1 MANKGQIL
9 IKVIII
15 LEEIL
20 MKNIFYNDDR
30 KIRNG
35 WWIALFV
42 GLIML
47 TQPIYKPI
55 KQGLGGLGFTETWL
69 EPVSFLLILLVTWI
83 CILIRKETL
92 ADVGF
97 GINMRWFKAL
107 ITGTL
112 VGITMLLVTAGIIW
126 MVGGVTFE
134 LDAERSLQGLSYG
147 LYLFL
152 IGALMEEI
160 LHRGFIF
167 QRLINGL
174 GLWWAQILMASLF
187 ALGHWGNPGMD
198 GITQVFASLDL
209 FLISLIFGLAYIK
222 TLSLALPIGLH
233 LGWNWA
239 QGDILGFSV
248 SGFEK
253 TGWLK
258 PIFHGK
264 EQWLTGGDFGPEA
277 SIFSVLVSTVVL
289 FILVRWKGN
298 VVNNQ
303 NSKSFKES
311 DILSEKNEKMVVEL
325 QAKQGEL
332 HT

>member
-1 MANKGQIL
+1 LTLWLFNNVKQKTLMKMIML
-9 IKVIII
+9 F
-15 LEEIL
+15 EEIL
-20 MKNIFYNDDR
+20 MKNIFYNDE
-30 KIRNG
+30 KKVRNG

-42 GLIML
+42 GLIIL

-55 KQGLGGLGFTETWL
+55 KQGLGGLGISDTWL

-83 CILIRKETL
+83 CVLIRKESLT
-92 ADVGF
+92 DVGL
-97 GINMRWFKAL
+97 GINLRWFKGL
-107 ITGTL
+107 ISGTL

-126 MVGGVTFE
+126 IIGGVTFE
-134 LDAERSLQGLSYG
+134 LDAQRSIEGLTYG
-147 LYLFL
+147 LYIFL
-152 IGALMEEI
+152 IGSLVEEI

-167 QRLINGL
+167 QRLIDGL
-174 GLWWAQILMASLF
+174 GIWWAQLLMASLF

-198 GITQVFASLDL
+198 GLTQLFATLDL
-209 FLISLIFGLAYIK
+209 FLISIIFGLAYLK
-222 TLSLALPIGLH
+222 TRSLALPIGLH

-277 SIFSVLVSTVVL
+277 SIFSVIVSIVVL
-289 FILVRWKGN
+289 FILHRWKGN
-298 VVNNQ
+298 VEN
-303 NSKSFKES
+303 KKEEDS
-311 DILSEKNEKMVVEL
+311 LMVGE
-325 QAKQGEL
+325 QATAQ
-332 HT
+332 

>member
-1 MANKGQIL
+1 M
-9 IKVIII
+9 I
-15 LEEIL
+15 LEKIQ
-20 MKNIFYNDDR
+20 MKKIFFNNNN

-35 WWIALFV
+35 WWILLFI
-42 GLIML
+42 GLVIL

-55 KQGLGGLGFTETWL
+55 KLGLGELGFSEAWL
-69 EPVSFLLILLVTWI
+69 EPVSFLLLLLVTWI
-83 CILIRKETL
+83 CILLRKETF

-97 GINMRWFKAL
+97 AINLRWFKGL
-107 ITGTL
+107 ISGTL
-112 VGITMLLVTAGIIW
+112 VGITMLLVTAGMIW
-126 MVGGVTFE
+126 MIGGVTFE

-152 IGALMEEI
+152 IGSLMEEI

-167 QRLINGL
+167 QRLIDGI
-174 GLWWAQILMASLF
+174 GVWWAQILMASLF

-198 GITQVFASLDL
+198 GLTQLFATLDL
-209 FLISLIFGLAYIK
+209 FLISLIFGLAYLK
-222 TLSLALPIGLH
+222 TRSLALPIGLH

-253 TGWLK
+253 SGWLK

-277 SIFSVLVSTVVL
+277 SIFSVIVSVAVL
-289 FILVRWKGN
+289 FILIRFKGS
-298 VVNNQ
+298 VEDKQ
-303 NSKSFKES
+303 QKES
-311 DILSEKNEKMVVEL
+311 IMVSEPATA
-325 QAKQGEL
+325 Q
-332 HT
+332 